1 MRLLKIL
8 LIIMLL
14 FLPFGEILRFGLGND
29 VYFKPLDATAIL
41 LAVWVAILYMRNKSW
56 RASLKWYYFFF
67 PVVGLLSLVINTF
80 WLQPKETL
88 VAFLYLIRWIGYMS
102 IFFGLIQLDD
112 KFKSKIQQLMIVDG
126 IVVLL
131 IGYLQFFLYP
141 SLRNLFYQGWDEHL
155 YRLFSS
161 FLDPNFAGTFLVLY
175 FIFLLG
181 LLFQNIQN
189 RHSGK
194 SNLQYR
200 DPGQARMTLIRVC
213 HFSLIAITLI
223 AIFLTYSRS
232 AFLMLVV
239 SGITFFSLL
248 QKRRFIFILIGLL
261 ALFVLIISP
270 YFYIENLNLFR
281 VRSSMA
287 RLATDQHALL
297 VIRDHPV
304 VGVGFDAYRYAQEK
318 YHFQK
323 EPSKFPDHADA
334 GVDMSLL
341 FVIATTGI
349 VGLAAYCYL
358 WFTLLKAS
366 RQKQMGKQNMQGIV
380 VFSSSIGL
388 FVNALFINS
397 LFFPAIMMWMWL
409 EFSFLK
415 KGEED

>member
-1 MRLLKIL
+1 
-8 LIIMLL
+8 MLL

-29 VYFKPLDATAIL
+29 IYFKPLDAIAIL
-41 LAVWVAILYMRNKSW
+41 LTVWVAVLYIRNKSW
-56 RASLKWYYFFF
+56 RASLKWHYFFF
-67 PVVGLLSLVINTF
+67 PVVGLLSLLINTF
-80 WLQPKETL
+80 WLQPKETF

-102 IFFGLIQLDD
+102 IFFAVIQLDD

-126 IVVLL
+126 IVILL

-155 YRLFSS
+155 YRMFSS

-175 FIFLLG
+175 LFFIFG
-181 LLFQNIQN
+181 FLFQKLKKL
-189 RHSGK
+189 SK
-194 SNLQYR
+194 K
-200 DPGQARMTLIRVC
+200 MFFVFC
-213 HFSLIAITLI
+213 SLIVITLI

-232 AFLMLVV
+232 AFLMLIV
-239 SGITFFSLL
+239 SGITFFLLL
-248 QKRRFIFILIGLL
+248 QKRKFIFILIGLL
-261 ALFVLIISP
+261 TLFILIISP

-287 RLATDQHALL
+287 RLVTDQHALI
-297 VIRDHPV
+297 VIRDHPI

-341 FVIATTGI
+341 FVFATTGV
-349 VGLAAYCYL
+349 VGLAAYCFL
-358 WFTLLKAS
+358 WFKLLKAS
-366 RQKQMGKQNMQGIV
+366 RQKQNMQGV
-380 VFSSSIGL
+380 VAFSSSIGL

-409 EFSFLK
+409 QFGFLK
-415 KGEED
+415 MGEED